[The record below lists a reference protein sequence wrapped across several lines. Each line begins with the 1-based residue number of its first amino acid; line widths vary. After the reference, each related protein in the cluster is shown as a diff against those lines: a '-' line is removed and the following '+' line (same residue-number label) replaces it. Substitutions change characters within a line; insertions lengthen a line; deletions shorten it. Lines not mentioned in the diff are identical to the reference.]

1 MQQLYGDT
9 SARTARLAESAAQL
23 QAEAAAHTSQA
34 RRQPSSSNRP
44 SMSASPSPNHGSP
57 APTLHSLA
65 QSATTKSQAQ
75 NTTAAVASSTNR
87 GPRANGPPQ
96 PGGPHVASSG
106 SAASTSRRIV
116 PQAVGA
122 PHAAGLQ
129 QAMPSL
135 PPSGSA
141 FMTGSSRPVP
151 AGLQGRMGPPPPVP
165 PSSSRPGGVSI
176 DDGVGSKRPAQGPA
190 DAGRA
195 AKR

>member
-9 SARTARLAESAAQL
+9 TARTARLAESAAQL

-34 RRQPSSSNRP
+34 RRQPYSSNRP
-44 SMSASPSPNHGSP
+44 SLSASPPPSHGPP
-57 APTLHSLA
+57 APALHSLA
-65 QSATTKSQAQ
+65 QPAITKPSAQ
-75 NTTAAVASSTNR
+75 NTSADVSGSTNR
-87 GPRANGPPQ
+87 GPPANGPSK

-116 PQAVGA
+116 PQAVSA

-129 QAMPSL
+129 QSTPSL

-151 AGLQGRMGPPPPVP
+151 VGLQGRMGPPPPVP
-165 PSSSRPGGVSI
+165 PSSSRPGAAFI
-176 DDGVGSKRPAQGPA
+176 ADGAGSKRPAQGPA